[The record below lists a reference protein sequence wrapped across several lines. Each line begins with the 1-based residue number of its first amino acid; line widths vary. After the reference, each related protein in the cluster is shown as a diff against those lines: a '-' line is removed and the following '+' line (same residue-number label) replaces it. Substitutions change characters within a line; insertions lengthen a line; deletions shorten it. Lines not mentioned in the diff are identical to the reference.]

1 MKEDWCT
8 GFPEVVQNQE
18 IGQSCCKQHDHDVT
32 RTFNLITP
40 HTKFYRC
47 LRSRNV
53 TWTWATIITI
63 GGAIGTYVKYPYFA
77 YRLWKNSNKQES

>member
-1 MKEDWCT
+1 MKDYCSY
-8 GFPEVVQNQE
+8 FPEEVQNQE

-32 RTFNLITP
+32 RTFNLVTP

-53 TWTWATIITI
+53 TWTWAIIITI
-63 GGAIGTYVKYPYFA
+63 GGTNIVLPTGVTLATAFTGWIK
-77 YRLWKNSNKQES
+77 E